1 MAEEYNVSLNVDS
14 KEATKGLQA
23 VEKEVNK
30 LDQEFQDLVQTM
42 DGDASKAMS
51 KLEDEMLALAQA
63 GKRGTAEYQ
72 KLAEML
78 GRANQAA
85 NLVSKDI
92 ENLSVASNDV
102 SAQVSVLEDRLYELA
117 LAGKENTDEYKQLIQ
132 QVGNLKRTIAETDIA
147 IERAST
153 TTMDLGQQVGL
164 LEDQL
169 YQMALEGKK
178 DTEEFKKMAQEAG
191 ALKARIAE
199 ADMAVA
205 EYSVTN
211 DDLGAKV
218 GILTDK
224 MYRMAQAGD
233 MTSAEF
239 QQTAREAAAAQ
250 AQITRV
256 DMALEAMA
264 MTGAMRMQTALGG
277 IQGGFDMA
285 SGAMNLFGVES
296 KAVQEAMMKF
306 QAVMQITAGVVAL
319 QQALPAMTALKNSV
333 VTGFNAMTA
342 SSKAFMVAGIGLLL
356 LGIQQLITNWDKI
369 SEALGAATVA
379 QRVNTKAQTEA
390 VGAIS
395 KELNAADKL
404 SNQLKD
410 ESLNRREKVA
420 LIKQFQAEYPG
431 LLSNINTEKQSIAS
445 INKQLGD
452 NIALLKLQA
461 EAKALATLREETYGK
476 KTRLQLQLQSE
487 AMENASNWGIA
498 YGESASNGFLEFRTA
513 SDNARI
519 AHKKLTDIQNSS
531 TKSMDRQIKAIDASE
546 KALLKKINALKKT
559 GAQTNELTRAEEEA
573 ARKAEEQKE
582 RQRQAAEEQ
591 RQRARDRANQ
601 AAEERK
607 AALEEIAAGIAQF
620 NEEQKLLLM
629 TEQQKEIYE
638 VEKKYKVLLD
648 KAKKYGQDTKKLEEN
663 QGVEIAQIK
672 KKFADEEA
680 KLEAERQA
688 KIAKAIKDNEQAQLD
703 AQEEF
708 DKQYYENTVSAQQQE
723 LDAVNEKYFQL
734 IEVAKQYGYDTTEL
748 ETRRTKELADINDK
762 FRKEQQTKDQ
772 EDFNKKMALQQQY
785 AENVKN
791 GLDILSNLNAMFE
804 GKDEEQ
810 RKRAFK
816 RTKALQIAQATVEM
830 YKNTVAAYG
839 SQLIVG
845 DPTSIARAVLAAGA
859 AATAG
864 LLNIRNIAKQQYQGE
879 TVNNSPNPAATGT
892 GTITTPEFN
901 VVGNANVN
909 ALAQLTGQPIQAYV
923 VSGDV
928 TTAQGLDRA
937 RVNNATL

>member
-1 MAEEYNVSLNVDS
+1 MAENYTVQLNVDA
-14 KEATKGLQA
+14 KDATKGLQD
-23 VEKEVNK
+23 VEKEVNA
-30 LDQEFQDLVQTM
+30 LDKEFQELVQTM

-51 KLEDEMLALAQA
+51 KLEDDMLALAQA
-63 GKRGTAEYQ
+63 GKRGTAEYN
-72 KLAEML
+72 KLAETL
-78 GRANQAA
+78 GCANQAA

-191 ALKARIAE
+191 ALKAKIAE

-264 MTGAMRMQTALGG
+264 MTGAMRMQTAMGG
-277 IQGGFDMA
+277 VQGAFDMA

-296 KAVQEAMMKF
+296 EAIQKAMMKF

-333 VTGFNAMTA
+333 VTGFQSMTA
-342 SSKAFMVAGIGLLL
+342 ASKAFMIAGIGILLI
-356 LGIQQLITNWDKI
+356 GIQLLATNWDKVT
-369 SEALGAATVA
+369 EALGAATA
-379 QRVNTKAQTEA
+379 SQRINNKAKQEA

-395 KELNAADKL
+395 KEVSAANKL
-404 SNQLKD
+404 SLSLKD
-410 ESLNRREKVA
+410 ETLNRKQKVE
-420 LIKQFQAEYPG
+420 LIKQFQKDYPG
-431 LLSNINTEKQSIAS
+431 LLSNINIEKQSIES

-452 NIALLKLQA
+452 NIKLLQLQA
-461 EAKALATLREETYGK
+461 EAKALATIREETYGK

-498 YGESASNGFLEFRTA
+498 YGESAANGFLEFRTA
-513 SDNARI
+513 SENATI
-519 AHKKLTDIQNSS
+519 AQKKLTDIHNSS
-531 TKSMDRQIKAIDASE
+531 TRSMDKQIKAIDQSE
-546 KALLKKINALKKT
+546 KALQKKINALKKA
-559 GAQTNELTRAEEEA
+559 GAQTNQLTAAEEEA
-573 ARKAEEQKE
+573 NRKAEEAKE
-582 RQRQAAEEQ
+582 RQRQAAEEANQ
-591 RQRARDRANQ
+591 RRRDAARQ

-663 QGVEIAQIK
+663 QGVEITQIK
-672 KKFADEEA
+672 KRYADEEV
-680 KLEAERQA
+680 KLEQEKQA
-688 KIAKAIKDNEQAQLD
+688 RLAKAIKDNEEAQLQ

-708 DKQYYENTVSAQQQE
+708 DQQYYENTVSAQQQE
-723 LDAVNEKYFQL
+723 LNAVNEKYFQL
-734 IEVAKQYGYDTTEL
+734 IEQAKQYGYDTTEL
-748 ETRRTKELADINDK
+748 EARQKAELTAINDK
-762 FRKEQQTKDQ
+762 YREEEKAKDQ
-772 EDFNKKMALQQQY
+772 EAFNKKIATQQQY
-785 AENVKN
+785 ADNVKA
-791 GLDILSNLNAMFE
+791 GLDLLTNLSSMFDKDTEE
-804 GKDEEQ
+804 G
-810 RKRAFK
+810 RKKAFK
-816 RTKALQIAQATVEM
+816 RNKALQIAQATVEM

-839 SQLIVG
+839 SQLVVG
-845 DPTSIARAVLAAGA
+845 DPTSVARAVFAASVAAGA
-859 AATAG
+859 G
-864 LLNIRNIAKQQYQGE
+864 LANIRNIAKQQYQGE
-879 TVNNSPNPAATGT
+879 TANNSPNPAATGT
-892 GTITTPEFN
+892 TITTPEFN

>member
-1 MAEEYNVSLNVDS
+1 MAENYTVQLNVDA
-14 KEATKGLQA
+14 KDATKGLQD
-23 VEKEVNK
+23 VEKEVNA
-30 LDQEFQDLVQTM
+30 LDKEFQELVQTM

-51 KLEDEMLALAQA
+51 KLEDDMLALAQA
-63 GKRGTAEYQ
+63 GKRGTAEYN
-72 KLAEML
+72 KLAETL

-191 ALKARIAE
+191 ALKAKIAE

-264 MTGAMRMQTALGG
+264 MTGAMRMQTAMGG
-277 IQGGFDMA
+277 VQGAFDMA

-296 KAVQEAMMKF
+296 EAIQKAMMKF

-333 VTGFNAMTA
+333 VTGFQSMTA
-342 SSKAFMVAGIGLLL
+342 ASKAFMIAGIGILLI
-356 LGIQQLITNWDKI
+356 GIQLLATNWDKVT
-369 SEALGAATVA
+369 EALGAATA
-379 QRVNTKAQTEA
+379 SQRINNKAKQEA

-395 KELNAADKL
+395 KEVSAANKL
-404 SNQLKD
+404 SLSLKD
-410 ESLNRREKVA
+410 ETLNRKQKVE
-420 LIKQFQAEYPG
+420 LIKQFQKDYPG
-431 LLSNINTEKQSIAS
+431 LLSNINIEKQSIES

-452 NIALLKLQA
+452 NIKLLQLQA
-461 EAKALATLREETYGK
+461 EAKALATIREETYAK
-476 KTRLQLQLQSE
+476 KSRLQLQLQSE
-487 AMENASNWGIA
+487 AMENASNWTIT
-498 YGESASNGFLEFRTA
+498 YGESAKNGFLGFNTA
-513 SDNARI
+513 AENASNST
-519 AHKKLTDIQNSS
+519 KKLTDFNNSS
-531 TKSMDRQIKAIDASE
+531 TRSMQKQIASIDKSE
-546 KALLKKINALKKT
+546 KALLKKIEALKKT
-559 GAQTNELTRAEEEA
+559 GAQTNQLTAAEEEA
-573 ARKAEEQKE
+573 NRKAEEAKE
-582 RQRQAAEEQ
+582 RQRQAAEEANQ
-591 RQRARDRANQ
+591 RRRDAARQ

-663 QGVEIAQIK
+663 QGVEITQIK
-672 KKFADEEA
+672 KRYADEEV
-680 KLEAERQA
+680 KLEQEKQA
-688 KIAKAIKDNEQAQLD
+688 RLAKAIKDNEEAQLQ

-708 DKQYYENTVSAQQQE
+708 DQQYYENTVSAQQQE
-723 LDAVNEKYFQL
+723 LNAVNEKYFQL
-734 IEVAKQYGYDTTEL
+734 IEQAKQYGYDTTEL
-748 ETRRTKELADINDK
+748 EARQKAELTAINDK
-762 FRKEQQTKDQ
+762 YREEEKAKDQ
-772 EDFNKKMALQQQY
+772 EAFNKKIAIQQQY
-785 AENVKN
+785 ADNVKA
-791 GLDILSNLNAMFE
+791 GLDLLTNLSSLFDKDTEE
-804 GKDEEQ
+804 G
-810 RKRAFK
+810 RKKAFK
-816 RTKALQIAQATVEM
+816 RNKALQIAQATVEM

-839 SQLIVG
+839 SQLVVG
-845 DPTSIARAVLAAGA
+845 DPTSVARAVFAASVAAGA
-859 AATAG
+859 G
-864 LLNIRNIAKQQYQGE
+864 LANIRNIAKQQYQGE
-879 TVNNSPNPAATGT
+879 TANNSPNPAATGT
-892 GTITTPEFN
+892 VTTPEFN

>member
-1 MAEEYNVSLNVDS
+1 MAENYTVQLNVDA
-14 KEATKGLQA
+14 KDATKGLQD
-23 VEKEVNK
+23 VEKEVNA
-30 LDQEFQDLVQTM
+30 LDKEFQELVQTM

-51 KLEDEMLALAQA
+51 KLEDDMLALAQA
-63 GKRGTAEYQ
+63 GKRGTAEYN
-72 KLAEML
+72 KLAETL

-191 ALKARIAE
+191 ALKAKIAE

-264 MTGAMRMQTALGG
+264 MTGAMRMQTAMGG
-277 IQGGFDMA
+277 VQGAFDMA

-296 KAVQEAMMKF
+296 EAIQKAMMKF

-333 VTGFNAMTA
+333 VTGFQSMTA
-342 SSKAFMVAGIGLLL
+342 ASKAFMIAGIGILLI
-356 LGIQQLITNWDKI
+356 GIQLLATNWDKVT
-369 SEALGAATVA
+369 EALGAATA
-379 QRVNTKAQTEA
+379 SQRINNKAKQEA

-395 KELNAADKL
+395 KEVSAANKL
-404 SNQLKD
+404 SLSLKD
-410 ESLNRREKVA
+410 ETLNRKQKVE
-420 LIKQFQAEYPG
+420 LIKQFQKDYPG
-431 LLSNINTEKQSIAS
+431 LLSNINIEKQSIES

-452 NIALLKLQA
+452 NIKLLQLQA
-461 EAKALATLREETYGK
+461 EAKALATIREETYGK

-498 YGESASNGFLEFRTA
+498 YGESAANGFLEFRTA
-513 SDNARI
+513 SENATI
-519 AHKKLTDIQNSS
+519 AQKKLTDIHNSS
-531 TKSMDRQIKAIDASE
+531 TRSMDKQIKAIDQSE
-546 KALLKKINALKKT
+546 KALQKKINALKKA
-559 GAQTNELTRAEEEA
+559 GAQTNQLTAAEEEA
-573 ARKAEEQKE
+573 NRKAEEAKE
-582 RQRQAAEEQ
+582 RQRQAAEEANQ
-591 RQRARDRANQ
+591 RRRDAARQ

-663 QGVEIAQIK
+663 QGVEITQIK
-672 KKFADEEA
+672 KRYADEEV
-680 KLEAERQA
+680 KLEQEKQA
-688 KIAKAIKDNEQAQLD
+688 RLAKAIKDNEEAQLQ

-708 DKQYYENTVSAQQQE
+708 DQQYYENTVSAQQQE
-723 LDAVNEKYFQL
+723 LNAVNEKYFQL
-734 IEVAKQYGYDTTEL
+734 IEQAKQYGYDTTEL
-748 ETRRTKELADINDK
+748 EARQKAELTAINDK
-762 FRKEQQTKDQ
+762 YREEEKAKDQ
-772 EDFNKKMALQQQY
+772 EAFNKKIATQQQY
-785 AENVKN
+785 ADNVKA
-791 GLDILSNLNAMFE
+791 GLDLLTNLSSMFDKDTEE
-804 GKDEEQ
+804 G
-810 RKRAFK
+810 RKKAFK
-816 RTKALQIAQATVEM
+816 RNKALQIAQATVEM

-839 SQLIVG
+839 SQLVVG
-845 DPTSIARAVLAAGA
+845 DPTSVARAVFAASVAAGA
-859 AATAG
+859 G
-864 LLNIRNIAKQQYQGE
+864 LANIRNIAKQQYQGE
-879 TVNNSPNPAATGT
+879 TANNSPNPAATGT
-892 GTITTPEFN
+892 TITTPEFN